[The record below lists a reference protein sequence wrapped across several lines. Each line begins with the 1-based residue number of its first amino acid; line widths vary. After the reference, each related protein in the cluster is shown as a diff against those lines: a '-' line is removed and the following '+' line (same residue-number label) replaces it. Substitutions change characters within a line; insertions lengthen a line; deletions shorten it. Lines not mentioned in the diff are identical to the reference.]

1 MFAFKNI
8 HLYSTLHLVNVENKN
23 IYTQLQSSS
32 SNAEKYT
39 FKFKLIQ
46 LIFIKFGYNLRCHW
60 LKERLLPEYKARRGT
75 VSCHAICQF
84 VQGPTTSPT
93 SF

>member
-1 MFAFKNI
+1 MQKNI
-8 HLYSTLHLVNVENKN
+8 R
-23 IYTQLQSSS
+23 
-32 SNAEKYT
+32 SNL
-39 FKFKLIQ
+39 KLFS

-93 SF
+93 SLQLLFVNLMAHIFPTLMQRGRLFLF